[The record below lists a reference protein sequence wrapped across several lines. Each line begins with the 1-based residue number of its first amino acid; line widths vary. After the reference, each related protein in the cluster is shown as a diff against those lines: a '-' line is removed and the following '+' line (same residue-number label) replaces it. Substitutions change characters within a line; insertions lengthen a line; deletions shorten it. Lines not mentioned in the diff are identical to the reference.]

1 MDERRFFQELGKQI
15 YRMDAMYAQYA
26 KRLKLKNAR
35 LLWVLYA
42 LDDGTNHS
50 QKEIS
55 ANWNMPK
62 SSVNAVVSELYEKG
76 YVIFLPIE
84 GQKRELLIRLTPSGE
99 EYAHKMLKD
108 LYALEKQA
116 FDSFTPETIS
126 TIASLDDINQSL
138 IAVGMNRTR
147 KQA

>member
-50 QKEIS
+50 QKEI
-55 ANWNMPK
+55 AENWNMPK
-62 SSVNAVVSELYEKG
+62 SSVNAVVSELYEEG
-76 YVIFLPIE
+76 YITFLPIQ
-84 GQKRELLIRLTPSGE
+84 GQKRELWIRLTPDGE
-99 EYAHKMLKD
+99 AYAHNMLKD
-108 LYALEKQA
+108 LYKIEKRA
-116 FDSFTPETIS
+116 FEKMTPETMS
-126 TIASLDDINQSL
+126 TLSSLEDINRNL
-138 IAVGMNRTR
+138 IESGMTHAR
-147 KQA
+147 KNV

>member
-50 QKEIS
+50 QKEIA

-62 SSVNAVVSELYEKG
+62 SSVNAVISELYENG
-76 YVIFLPIE
+76 YITLLPIQ
-84 GQKRELLIRLTPSGE
+84 GQKRELWIRLTPVGKQ
-99 EYAHKMLKD
+99 YAHKMLKG
-108 LYALEKQA
+108 LYEIEKQA
-116 FDSFTPETIS
+116 FEKMAPETMN
-126 TIASLDDINQSL
+126 TIFSLEDINRNL
-138 IAVGMNRTR
+138 IESGMTHTR
-147 KQA
+147 KNA

>member
-1 MDERRFFQELGKQI
+1 MEERRFFQELGKQI

-26 KRLKLKNAR
+26 KRLKLKNVR

-62 SSVNAVVSELYEKG
+62 SSVNAVVSKLYEEG
-76 YVIFLPIE
+76 YVTMLPIQ
-84 GQKRELLIRLTPSGE
+84 GQKRELWIRLTPAGE
-99 EYAHKMLKD
+99 AYAHTMLHD
-108 LYALEKQA
+108 LYEIEKRA
-116 FDSFTPETIS
+116 FEKFAPETMS
-126 TIASLDDINQSL
+126 TLSSLEDINRTL
-138 IAVGMNRTR
+138 TEAGMTHSR
-147 KQA
+147 KKA

>member
-1 MDERRFFQELGKQI
+1 MDDRRFFQELGKQI

-62 SSVNAVVSELYEKG
+62 SSVNAVISELYEKG
-76 YVIFLPIE
+76 YVNFLPIQ
-84 GQKRELLIRLTPSGE
+84 GQKRELLIRLTPCGE

-108 LYALEKQA
+108 LYEIEKHAYEQFSPDTMGTVIALE
-116 FDSFTPETIS
+116 
-126 TIASLDDINQSL
+126 DINRTL
-138 IAVGMNRTR
+138 KDVGMSQVR
-147 KQA
+147 KNA

>member
-1 MDERRFFQELGKQI
+1 MNERLFFQELGKQI

-26 KRLKLKNAR
+26 KRLKLKNVR

-62 SSVNAVVSELYEKG
+62 SSVNTVISELYEKG
-76 YVIFLPIE
+76 YVRFIPVE
-84 GQKRELLIRLTPSGE
+84 GQKRELWVRLTPSGE
-99 EYAHKMLKD
+99 EYAKKMLSD
-108 LYALEKQA
+108 LYEIEKRA
-116 FDSFTPETIS
+116 FVQFAPETMS
-126 TIASLDDINQSL
+126 TLSSLEDINQTL
-138 IAVGMNRTR
+138 IDAGINRSRT
-147 KQA
+147 KA

>member
-1 MDERRFFQELGKQI
+1 MEERRFFQELGKQI
-15 YRMDAMYAQYA
+15 YRMDAMYENYA

-55 ANWNMPK
+55 ENWNMPK
-62 SSVNAVVSELYEKG
+62 SSVNAVVSELHEEG
-76 YVIFLPIE
+76 YVVFLPIQ

-99 EYAHKMLKD
+99 AYAHEMLKD
-108 LYALEKQA
+108 LYAIEKHA
-116 FDSFTPETIS
+116 FDKFSPATLTTLS
-126 TIASLDDINQSL
+126 SLEDIN
-138 IAVGMNRTR
+138 RTLTEAEMLHSRR
-147 KQA
+147 KA

>member
-1 MDERRFFQELGKQI
+1 MEDRRFFQELGKQI
-15 YRMDAMYAQYA
+15 YRIDAMYAEYA

-55 ANWNMPK
+55 ENWNMPR
-62 SSVNAVVSELYEKG
+62 SSVNAVVSELYEQG
-76 YVIFLPIE
+76 YVIFLPIQ

-99 EYAHKMLKD
+99 TYAHKMLKD
-108 LYALEKQA
+108 LYAIEKRAFEQLSPEVLSTLSSLE
-116 FDSFTPETIS
+116 
-126 TIASLDDINQSL
+126 DINKTL
-138 IAVGMNRTR
+138 TEAGMLHSR
-147 KQA
+147 KRA

>member
-1 MDERRFFQELGKQI
+1 MEERRFFQELGKQI

-62 SSVNAVVSELYEKG
+62 SSVNVVVSELYKKG
-76 YVIFLPIE
+76 YVMFLPVE
-84 GQKRELLIRLTPSGE
+84 GQKRELWIRLTPSGE
-99 EYAHKMLKD
+99 EYAHRMLAE
-108 LYALEKQA
+108 LYEIERHAFEKFSPDTFGTIEALEDVNLA
-116 FDSFTPETIS
+116 LLNAGI
-126 TIASLDDINQSL
+126 
-138 IAVGMNRTR
+138 VRTR
-147 KQA
+147 RNA